1 MKKVLTALI
10 MFVAALSVFSLKAD
24 AADETGNLVIHFHSW
39 SEDYTELGSHAWGGP
54 AAGKVYDGID
64 EFGAYW
70 NYNNIPVGTEVG
82 FIAVTWPGGAGP
94 DWNMKKTGDVLIS
107 PDAVKAGKT
116 THVYVFEGAESVTVD
131 KKAVD
136 GQRQAF
142 VADPDKKNMLVVYYD
157 PTGNYEENIGM
168 HFWNGL
174 YVGENNN
181 PAWGTPVPFENAGK
195 YGGTFVVKALM
206 LTSSEGNG
214 GGLIYAGGDDNKKT
228 GDINLDSATVVGGTD
243 VAYVVGVGLN
253 VGTSNVYRDYEEF
266 ASAAFAFKLVP
277 FDSAK
282 MTGTYATSPSNIVV
296 KTSQQIANPYK
307 KAITKLEKAIA
318 DATVKSWFSVRE
330 NLGEGNLG
338 TPLIIDRVDYA
349 QSNDTVSD
357 FVIVLRD
364 GSTLDMTKDY
374 VVEFDLGI
382 VVPTDKLEV
391 KRNVE
396 VRLELEVPANTPNDA
411 VLSVAGGFND
421 WTPGKDG
428 YKATKVGNKYIVSFF
443 VQVDE
448 AVTTFEYKW
457 TRGDW
462 ANEEFVDSNRK
473 LFILNNQDLVVF
485 EDKVE
490 IWADLKAEDDGKYKA
505 PARVVPTNLS
515 ASIELDI
522 DNEAPVFTFLTAAI
536 AGKPAAQRI
545 IEVAWGKPF
554 DQNLFPSYRVTDN
567 RDGDLTTAVYVPKGA
582 NSVINT
588 SVVGDYT
595 IMLQVEDKWG
605 NVAQETFIF
614 RVVKK

>member
-24 AADETGNLVIHFHSW
+24 AADEKGNLVIHYHSW

-70 NYNNIPVGTEVG
+70 NYNDIPVGTEVG

-94 DWNMKKTGDVLIS
+94 DWNMKKTEDVMIS

-116 THVYVFEGAESVTVD
+116 THVYVFEGAASTKDGD
-131 KKAVD
+131 KGVD
-136 GQRQAF
+136 GKRQAF

-157 PTGNYEENIGM
+157 PTGNYEETIGM
-168 HFWNGL
+168 HFWDGFYNGE
-174 YVGENNN
+174 VTS
-181 PAWGTPVPFENAGK
+181 PAWGTPVPFETAGK
-195 YGGTFVVKALM
+195 YAGEFEVKAIM
-206 LTSSEGNG
+206 LTSSGDKG
-214 GGLIYAGGDDNKKT
+214 GGLIYDGTNKKT
-228 GDINLDSATVVGGTD
+228 GDIVLDPATVAGGTD
-243 VAYVVGVGLN
+243 IAYVVGVGTN
-253 VGTSNVYRDYEEF
+253 EGVTNVYRDFEEF
-266 ASAAFAFKLVP
+266 SAAAFAFGLVK
-277 FDSAK
+277 FDNAK

-296 KTSQQIANPYK
+296 KTSQPVENPYK
-307 KAITKLEKAIA
+307 KAQTKLEKAIA
-318 DATVKSWFSVRE
+318 DATVKSWFTVRE
-330 NLGEGNLG
+330 DMGEGKLG

-349 QSNDTVSD
+349 QSNDTISD

-364 GSTLDMTKDY
+364 GSTLDMSKDY

-382 VVPTDKLEV
+382 VLPTEKLAAKKE
-391 KRNVE
+391 VE
-396 VRLELEVPANTPNDA
+396 VRLVLTVPENTPVDA
-411 VLSVAGGFND
+411 VISAAGAFNG
-421 WTPGKDG
+421 WTPGAEG
-428 YKATKVGNKYIVSFF
+428 YTVSKIGNKFVLSF
-443 VQVDE
+443 VVEVDE
-448 AVTTFEYKW
+448 AITTFEYKW
-457 TRGDW
+457 TRGEW
-462 ANEEFVDSNRK
+462 ASAEFIEENRK
-473 LFILNNQDLVVF
+473 LVILNTQDFVTF
-485 EDKVE
+485 EDEVL
-490 IWADLKAEDDGKYKA
+490 IWEDLKAEDDEKYAA
-505 PARVVPTNLS
+505 PNRAIKENLS
-515 ASIELDI
+515 ASIAIDI